1 MKSKILFILFF
12 ITSFSSFSQEV
23 IEEDYSIK
31 SQFDKIY
38 RTSTTYQIYKVIG
51 KEKYQKLKSNVLDSL
66 KNSKRLIS
74 EKESLLKSEKESIQK
89 LNTSLNKTKVDLET
103 ALQKENS
110 ISLFGAQLNKI
121 TYNIISWVII
131 IILTICL
138 IFFIFKFS
146 KSNLL
151 TKEAQENLNDVQVE
165 FDNHKKK
172 SIERE
177 QKLRRK
183 LQDEVNKVRNI

>member
-1 MKSKILFILFF
+1 MKFKILFLF

-23 IEEDYSIK
+23 IKEDFSIK

-38 RTSTTYQIYKVIG
+38 RTSTTYQVYKVIG
-51 KEKYQKLKSNVLDSL
+51 KDKYQKLKSNVLDSL